1 MKVGGAGIEE
11 VVEEVDVEAILEL
24 LYFFFFL
31 SSNFF
36 GFIFVFFRPLR
47 S

>member
-1 MKVGGAGIEE
+1 MKVGGAGIE

-36 GFIFVFFRPLR
+36 GFIFVFLGL
-47 S
+47 